1 MFCFLFRFCFLNWF
15 GFFFLFVMFF
25 CCCFWSAFQSFFSFH
40 FLLFSFWEFEQQ
52 PDKCPTQWAAE
63 MLLRNQDCR
72 LWTTFK
78 YETGPANCHERI
90 NNFKGFLHGVV
101 RYVFISLSLCLHT
114 SSMTLQSSLRQRI
127 PGTFENTRGFPMQL
141 CRFKVFV
148 ICNSL
153 IVLVSSVLWRTSYR
167 FSHIPWVL
175 NCKD

>member
-1 MFCFLFRFCFLNWF
+1 
-15 GFFFLFVMFF
+15 MFF

-40 FLLFSFWEFEQQ
+40 FLLFSFWEFEHQ
-52 PDKCPTQWAAE
+52 PDKCPTNELQRCYWETRTAGSE
-63 MLLRNQDCR
+63 LRSNVRRALQ
-72 LWTTFK
+72 T
-78 YETGPANCHERI
+78 AMI

-114 SSMTLQSSLRQRI
+114 SSMTLQSSLRQRT

>member
-1 MFCFLFRFCFLNWF
+1 M
-15 GFFFLFVMFF
+15 FFLLLLFLI
-25 CCCFWSAFQSFFSFH
+25 CFSVFFSVSI
-40 FLLFSFWEFEQQ
+40 FLLFSFWEFEHQ

-72 LWTTFK
+72 LWTTVK
-78 YETGPANCHERI
+78 CETGPANCHERI

-114 SSMTLQSSLRQRI
+114 SSMTLQSSLRQRT

-167 FSHIPWVL
+167 FSHIPWKL
-175 NCKD
+175 SCKD